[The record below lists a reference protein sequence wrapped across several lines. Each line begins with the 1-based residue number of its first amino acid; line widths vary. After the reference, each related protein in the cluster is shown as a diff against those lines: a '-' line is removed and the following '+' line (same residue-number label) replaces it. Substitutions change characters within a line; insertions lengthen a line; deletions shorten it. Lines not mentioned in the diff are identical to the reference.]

1 MARTASHSVVSV
13 TRHRCVL
20 TPCDDSLLVHTC
32 GDTADVVD
40 EPPSVS
46 PTATTREGPQ
56 PPLRAGK
63 QPRSRSM
70 SCDDAQQPAAGQVGA
85 GQAGSGAGVG
95 VGVVKHRGPRR
106 SNSNGS
112 NTRASEAEVF
122 KRAKVVKDMVTA
134 VFKQKKVFTLFGG
147 PGYADDIRQGLLR
160 RGWIE
165 RPPPRETDAYVLDPP
180 PPHTHTHTHSHT
192 LTHTS
197 SLS

>member
-1 MARTASHSVVSV
+1 
-13 TRHRCVL
+13 
-20 TPCDDSLLVHTC
+20 
-32 GDTADVVD
+32 
-40 EPPSVS
+40 
-46 PTATTREGPQ
+46 
-56 PPLRAGK
+56 
-63 QPRSRSM
+63 M

-112 NTRASEAEVF
+112 NARASEAEVF

-180 PPHTHTHTHSHT
+180 PTQHTQHTHTHS
-192 LTHTS
+192 S
-197 SLS
+197 SLSQPTTEEIVWDHTNIRPCSFSFSCFSIDGFVDLKRLGFCAIFAGEI